1 MPHPRK
7 HMKLT
12 GDTHP
17 PEVEDD
23 LGAGDEGAPEGAA
36 TGSSTGAGSAF
47 GAALS
52 DGWGSTRSLVVSMPA
67 RAYIDA
73 AREQVRARPLMTAA
87 AAFFA
92 GFAVAVVTRSR

>member
-23 LGAGDEGAPEGAA
+23 LGGEPPERSAGTPQAGVAQEEGAVRIGRSAA
-36 TGSSTGAGSAF
+36 GRAMHVASR
-47 GAALS
+47 S
-52 DGWGSTRSLVVSMPA
+52 D
-67 RAYIDA
+67 AYLDS
-73 AREQVRARPLMTAA
+73 AREQVRSRPLAA
-87 AAFFA
+87 AAVAFFA
-92 GFAVAVVTRSR
+92 GFALAVVTRSR

>member
-23 LGAGDEGAPEGAA
+23 FGPQEQGPAQAVPTATAAPGGEDIAAVETRAGGRAMRLAEAGEGYLA
-36 TGSSTGAGSAF
+36 S
-47 GAALS
+47 
-52 DGWGSTRSLVVSMPA
+52 
-67 RAYIDA
+67 
-73 AREQVRARPLMTAA
+73 AREQVRSRPLTAA
-87 AAFFA
+87 FAAFAA
-92 GFAVAVVTRSR
+92 GFALAVVTRSR